1 MKRKLIIFTI
11 MTLIILVF
19 KNYQLVLSSTIDGV
33 NIWLYKVFPH
43 LFIMIIIQD
52 LLINLNFANFFK
64 RPSTYIFFMSIISG
78 SPSNAYIISKLVKE
92 GKITKEYGNICLIFT
107 FFTNPLF
114 LYSILNLIFNSF
126 YMTIKIMIIIYIS
139 NFIIYLYYKKDLPVA
154 NMSGKPSN
162 INLPSSIKSSINT
175 NLMVLGSI
183 VFYFIISSI
192 LIEAFNIGYP
202 FDIFLRGILEM
213 TQGLNNVIQ
222 LNSNIKLITTIIF
235 ITFGGLS
242 IHTQVKCILDEY
254 GLDYKYFFKG
264 RILQL
269 VIAIIL
275 TFIP

>member
-33 NIWLYKVFPH
+33 NIWLYKVFPY

-64 RPSTYIFFMSIISG
+64 RTSTYIFFMSIISG

-139 NFIIYLYYKKDLPVA
+139 NFIIYLYYKKDLPVS
-154 NMSGKPSN
+154 NMYGKPSN

-192 LIEAFNIGYP
+192 LIETFNIGYP

-213 TQGLNNVIQ
+213 TQGLNNVIR
-222 LNSNIKLITTIIF
+222 LNSNIKVITTVIFIIF
-235 ITFGGLS
+235 GGFS

-269 VIAIIL
+269 IIAIIL

>member
-1 MKRKLIIFTI
+1 
-11 MTLIILVF
+11 MTLIILIF

-33 NIWLYKVFPH
+33 NIWFYKVFPY

-52 LLINLNFANFFK
+52 LLINLDFANLFK
-64 RPSTYIFFMSIISG
+64 RTSTYIFFMSIISG

-92 GKITKEYGNICLIFT
+92 EKITKEYGNTCLIFT

-114 LYSILNLIFNSF
+114 LYSILNIIFNSL

-154 NMSGKPSN
+154 NMYGKSSN
-162 INLPSSIKSSINT
+162 FNLPSSIKSSINT

-183 VFYFIISSI
+183 VFYFIISNI
-192 LIEAFNIGYP
+192 LINTFNIGYP
-202 FDIFLRGILEM
+202 FNIFLRGLLEM
-213 TQGLNNVIQ
+213 TQGLNNVIY
-222 LNSNIKLITTIIF
+222 LNSDIKVITTVIF
-235 ITFGGLS
+235 ITFGGFS

-269 VIAIIL
+269 IIAIIL

>member
-1 MKRKLIIFTI
+1 MKRKLIIFII
-11 MTLIILVF
+11 MTLIILIF
-19 KNYQLVLSSTIDGV
+19 KNYQLVLSSTINGV
-33 NIWLYKVFPH
+33 NIWLYKVFPY

-64 RPSTYIFFMSIISG
+64 RTSTYIFFMSIISG

-154 NMSGKPSN
+154 NMYGKSSK

-192 LIEAFNIGYP
+192 LIETFNIGYP

>member
-19 KNYQLVLSSTIDGV
+19 KNYQSVLSSTIDGV
-33 NIWLYKVFPH
+33 NIWLYKVFPY

-64 RPSTYIFFMSIISG
+64 RTSTYIFFMSIISG

-92 GKITKEYGNICLIFT
+92 EKITKEYGNTCLIFT

-114 LYSILNLIFNSF
+114 LYSILNIIFNSL

-139 NFIIYLYYKKDLPVA
+139 NFIIYFYYKKDLPVA
-154 NMSGKPSN
+154 NMYGKSSN

-183 VFYFIISSI
+183 VFYFIISNI
-192 LIEAFNIGYP
+192 LINTFNIGYP
-202 FDIFLRGILEM
+202 FNIFLRGLLEM
-213 TQGLNNVIQ
+213 TQGLNDVIY
-222 LNSNIKLITTIIF
+222 LNSDIKVITTVIF
-235 ITFGGLS
+235 ITFGGFS

>member
-1 MKRKLIIFTI
+1 MKRKLIIFII
-11 MTLIILVF
+11 MTLIILIF
-19 KNYQLVLSSTIDGV
+19 KNYQLVLSITIDGV
-33 NIWLYKVFPH
+33 NIWFYKVFPY

-52 LLINLNFANFFK
+52 LLINLNFANFLK
-64 RPSTYIFFMSIISG
+64 RTATYIFFMSIISG

-139 NFIIYLYYKKDLPVA
+139 NFIIYLYYKKDLPVT

-192 LIEAFNIGYP
+192 LIETFNIGYP

-269 VIAIIL
+269 VIAAIL
-275 TFIP
+275 AVLT

>member
-1 MKRKLIIFTI
+1 MKRKLIIFII
-11 MTLIILVF
+11 MTLIILIF

-33 NIWLYKVFPH
+33 NIWLYKVFPY

-64 RPSTYIFFMSIISG
+64 RTSTYIFFMSIISG

-114 LYSILNLIFNSF
+114 LYSILYLIFNSF

-154 NMSGKPSN
+154 NMYGKSSK

-192 LIEAFNIGYP
+192 LIETFNIGYP

>member
-1 MKRKLIIFTI
+1 MKRKLIIFII
-11 MTLIILVF
+11 MTSIILIF

-33 NIWLYKVFPH
+33 NIWLYKVFPY

-64 RPSTYIFFMSIISG
+64 RTSTYIFFMSIISG

-154 NMSGKPSN
+154 NMYGKSSK

-192 LIEAFNIGYP
+192 LIETFNIGYP

>member
-1 MKRKLIIFTI
+1 MKRKLIIFII
-11 MTLIILVF
+11 MTLIILIF

-33 NIWLYKVFPH
+33 NIWLYKVFPY

-64 RPSTYIFFMSIISG
+64 RTSTYIFFMSIISG

-154 NMSGKPSN
+154 NMYGKSSK

-183 VFYFIISSI
+183 VFYFIISNI
-192 LIEAFNIGYP
+192 LINTFNIGYP
-202 FDIFLRGILEM
+202 CNIFLRGLLEM
-213 TQGLNNVIQ
+213 TQGLNDVIY
-222 LNSNIKLITTIIF
+222 LNSDIKVITTIIF
-235 ITFGGLS
+235 ITFGGFS

-269 VIAIIL
+269 IIAIIL

>member
-1 MKRKLIIFTI
+1 MKRKLIIFII
-11 MTLIILVF
+11 MTLIILIF
-19 KNYQLVLSSTIDGV
+19 KNYQLVLSSIIDGV
-33 NIWLYKVFPH
+33 NIWFYKVFPY

-52 LLINLNFANFFK
+52 LLINLDFANFFK
-64 RPSTYIFFMSIISG
+64 RTSTYIFFMSIISG

-92 GKITKEYGNICLIFT
+92 EKITKEYGNTCLIFT

-114 LYSILNLIFNSF
+114 LYSILNIIFNSL

-139 NFIIYLYYKKDLPVA
+139 NFIIYLYYKKDLPVT
-154 NMSGKPSN
+154 NMYGKSSK

-183 VFYFIISSI
+183 VFYFIISNI
-192 LIEAFNIGYP
+192 LINTFNIGYP
-202 FDIFLRGILEM
+202 FNIFLRGLLEM
-213 TQGLNNVIQ
+213 TQGLNDVIY
-222 LNSNIKLITTIIF
+222 LNSDIKVITTVIF
-235 ITFGGLS
+235 ITFGGFS

-269 VIAIIL
+269 IIAIIL

>member
-1 MKRKLIIFTI
+1 
-11 MTLIILVF
+11 MTLIILIF

-33 NIWLYKVFPH
+33 NIWFYKVFPY

-52 LLINLNFANFFK
+52 LLINLDFANFFK
-64 RPSTYIFFMSIISG
+64 RTSTYIFFMSIISG

-92 GKITKEYGNICLIFT
+92 EKITKEYGNTCLIFT

-114 LYSILNLIFNSF
+114 LYSILNIIFNSL

-139 NFIIYLYYKKDLPVA
+139 NFIIYFYYKKDLPVA
-154 NMSGKPSN
+154 NMYGKSSN

-183 VFYFIISSI
+183 VFYFIISNI
-192 LIEAFNIGYP
+192 LIKTFNIGYP
-202 FDIFLRGILEM
+202 FNIFLRGLLEM
-213 TQGLNNVIQ
+213 TQGLNDVIY
-222 LNSNIKLITTIIF
+222 LNSDIKVITTIIF
-235 ITFGGLS
+235 ITFGGFS

-254 GLDYKYFFKG
+254 GLEYKYFLKG

-269 VIAIIL
+269 IIAIIL

>member
-1 MKRKLIIFTI
+1 
-11 MTLIILVF
+11 MTLIILIF

-33 NIWLYKVFPH
+33 NIWFYKVFPY

-52 LLINLNFANFFK
+52 LLINLDFANFFK
-64 RPSTYIFFMSIISG
+64 RTSTYIFFMSIISG

-92 GKITKEYGNICLIFT
+92 EKITKEYGNTCLIFT

-114 LYSILNLIFNSF
+114 LYSILNIIFNSL

-139 NFIIYLYYKKDLPVA
+139 NFIIYLYYKKDLPVT

-183 VFYFIISSI
+183 VFYFIISNI
-192 LIEAFNIGYP
+192 LINTFNIGYP
-202 FDIFLRGILEM
+202 FNIFLRGLLEM
-213 TQGLNNVIQ
+213 TQGLNDVIY
-222 LNSNIKLITTIIF
+222 LNSDIKVITTVIF
-235 ITFGGLS
+235 ITFGGFS

-269 VIAIIL
+269 IIAIIL
-275 TFIP
+275 TFIT

>member
-1 MKRKLIIFTI
+1 MKRKLIIFII
-11 MTLIILVF
+11 MTLIILIF

-33 NIWLYKVFPH
+33 NIWFYKVFPY

-52 LLINLNFANFFK
+52 LLINLDFANFFK
-64 RPSTYIFFMSIISG
+64 RTSTYIFFMSIISG

-92 GKITKEYGNICLIFT
+92 EKITKEYGNTCLIFT

-114 LYSILNLIFNSF
+114 LYSILNIIFNSL

-139 NFIIYLYYKKDLPVA
+139 NFIIYFYY
-154 NMSGKPSN
+154 
-162 INLPSSIKSSINT
+162 KSSINT

-183 VFYFIISSI
+183 VFYFIISNI
-192 LIEAFNIGYP
+192 LINTFNIGYP
-202 FDIFLRGILEM
+202 FNIFLRGLLEM
-213 TQGLNNVIQ
+213 TQGLNDVIY
-222 LNSNIKLITTIIF
+222 LNSDIKVITTVIF
-235 ITFGGLS
+235 ITFGGFS

-269 VIAIIL
+269 IIAIIL

>member
-1 MKRKLIIFTI
+1 MKRKLIIFII
-11 MTLIILVF
+11 MTLIILIF

-33 NIWLYKVFPH
+33 NIWLYKVFPY

-64 RPSTYIFFMSIISG
+64 RTSTYIFFMSIISG

-154 NMSGKPSN
+154 NMYGKSSK

-192 LIEAFNIGYP
+192 LIETFNIGYP

-222 LNSNIKLITTIIF
+222 LNSNIKLITTIIV

>member
-33 NIWLYKVFPH
+33 NIWLYKVFPY

-52 LLINLNFANFFK
+52 LLINLDFANLFK
-64 RPSTYIFFMSIISG
+64 RTSTYIFFMSIISG

-92 GKITKEYGNICLIFT
+92 EKITKEYGNTCLVFT

-183 VFYFIISSI
+183 VFYFIISNI
-192 LIEAFNIGYP
+192 LINTFNIGYP
-202 FDIFLRGILEM
+202 CNIFLRGLLEM
-213 TQGLNNVIQ
+213 TQGLNNVIY
-222 LNSNIKLITTIIF
+222 LNSDIKVITTVIF
-235 ITFGGLS
+235 ITFGGFS

-269 VIAIIL
+269 IIAIIL

>member
-1 MKRKLIIFTI
+1 MKRKLIIFII
-11 MTLIILVF
+11 MTLIILIF

-33 NIWLYKVFPH
+33 NIWLYKVFPY

-64 RPSTYIFFMSIISG
+64 RTSTYIFFMSIISG

-154 NMSGKPSN
+154 NMYGKSSK

-192 LIEAFNIGYP
+192 LIETFNIGYP

>member
-1 MKRKLIIFTI
+1 MKRKLTIFLI
-11 MTLIILVF
+11 MTLIILIF
-19 KNYQLVLSSTIDGV
+19 KNYTLVLESTINGV
-33 NIWLYKVFPH
+33 SIWLYKVFPY

-52 LLINLNFANFFK
+52 LLINLDFANFFK
-64 RPSTYIFFMSIISG
+64 RTSTYIFFMSIISG

-92 GKITKEYGNICLIFT
+92 EKITKEYGNTCLIFT

-114 LYSILNLIFNSF
+114 LYSILNIIFNSL

-154 NMSGKPSN
+154 NMYGKSSN
-162 INLPSSIKSSINT
+162 INLPSSIKSSIKT

-192 LIEAFNIGYP
+192 LIETFNIGYP

-269 VIAIIL
+269 IIAIIL